1 MSDTVT
7 AFIADTQALKKRV
20 REGVSISEDRL
31 RESMELT
38 DAYRM
43 CLQVSGKE
51 IKQVAQ
57 EIDMPYGDLT
67 RVLRKYQQGADRR
80 YMPHDKIIP
89 FMAACGN
96 SIPLQWLM
104 LQWRD
109 VVGVKDDGSDSIE
122 MMDLKDRLESIETR
136 LDDIF
141 NAVRKPVSD
150 GCSLMPSDL
159 RPVWLLLELCEAE
172 MEVIDEHL

>member
-1 MSDTVT
+1 MDTT
-7 AFIADTQALKKRV
+7 ISALITDTQVSKKPV
-20 REGVSISEDRL
+20 REAVSIYEDKL
-31 RESMELT
+31 RECQDLT
-38 DAYRM
+38 DTYRM

-67 RVLRKYQQGADRR
+67 RVLRKWQQGADRR

-109 VVGVKDDGSDSIE
+109 VTGIAVDGADSIDA
-122 MMDLKDRLESIETR
+122 MDLRDKLEGIEAR
-136 LDDIF
+136 LDAIF
-141 NAVRKPVSD
+141 NAVRKPVAE

-172 MEVIDEHL
+172 LEVIDEHQ

>member
-1 MSDTVT
+1 MDTTVT
-7 AFIADTQALKKRV
+7 AFIADTQVSKKRV
-20 REGVSISEDRL
+20 RDGVSVSEDRL
-31 RESMELT
+31 RECLNLT

-43 CLQVSGKE
+43 CMQISGKE
-51 IKQVAQ
+51 IKQVAH
-57 EIDMPYGDLT
+57 EINMPYGDLT
-67 RVLRKYQQGADRR
+67 RVLRKWVDGSDRR

-104 LQWRD
+104 LQWKD
-109 VVGVKDDGSDSIE
+109 VIGVKADGADSIE
-122 MMDLKDRLESIETR
+122 ALDLRDRLEGIETR
-136 LDDIF
+136 LNDIF
-141 NAVRKPVSD
+141 NAVRKPVSE